1 MQRSFLKECLDNVPN
16 PPGAAI
22 LRSFGP
28 VIRSWLKPSAGR
40 GLGPHFGRWFQCSFG
55 VVPGL
60 DLEVVP
66 ELVSEVVPVLI
77 FGSGCQALEPLLD
90 SFS

>member
-1 MQRSFLKECLDNVPN
+1 MNAPSGSGAREVFRFLESLGWFHTSFWEVVP
-16 PPGAAI
+16 
-22 LRSFGP
+22 
-28 VIRSWLKPSAGR
+28 
-40 GLGPHFGRWFQCSFG
+40 GLGW

-77 FGSGCQALEPLLD
+77 FGSGCQALEPRPD